1 MESNFLTAVFL
12 PVALFILML
21 GMGLE
26 LTLDDFKRVVVYPKA
41 AVVGLLAQL
50 AMLPL
55 VGFLLASLFPLKPEL
70 AVGVVILAASP
81 GGPTSNLLTFLA
93 AGDVALSI
101 TLTAISSV
109 VTVFTIP
116 LIINAAMGIFLGS
129 ASVVQLPLL
138 ETILQIFV
146 ITILPVVLGMLLKH
160 KVPAIATKVNK
171 PLKYL
176 SIFFLT
182 VIIVGVI
189 LRERQNIVGFFVAV
203 GLVMLSLNLST
214 MLLGYGMGFVMKL
227 SQPQKVAITLEVGIQ
242 NGTLAIAIA
251 SAPTL
256 LNNPTMAI
264 PAAIYSLI
272 MFVTG
277 GLFSMWSS
285 SQKPAKIFPNA

>member
-26 LTLDDFKRVVVYPKA
+26 LTLDDFKRVVVYPRA

-109 VTVFTIP
+109 VTVFTLP
-116 LIINAAMGIFLGS
+116 LIINVAMGVFLGS

-146 ITILPVVLGMLLKH
+146 ITILPVVLGMLLKN
-160 KVPAIATKVNK
+160 KVPALATKVNK

-203 GLVMLSLNLST
+203 GLVMLALNLST
-214 MLLGYGMGFVMKL
+214 MLLGYGMGFAMKL

-285 SQKPAKIFPNA
+285 SKKPAKIVTDV

>member
-1 MESNFLTAVFL
+1 M
-12 PVALFILML
+12 
-21 GMGLE
+21 
-26 LTLDDFKRVVVYPKA
+26 
-41 AVVGLLAQL
+41 
-50 AMLPL
+50 
-55 VGFLLASLFPLKPEL
+55 
-70 AVGVVILAASP
+70 
-81 GGPTSNLLTFLA
+81 
-93 AGDVALSI
+93 
-101 TLTAISSV
+101 
-109 VTVFTIP
+109 
-116 LIINAAMGIFLGS
+116 
-129 ASVVQLPLL
+129 
-138 ETILQIFV
+138 
-146 ITILPVVLGMLLKH
+146 ITILPVVLGMLLKY

-277 GLFSMWSS
+277 GLFSVWSN
-285 SQKPAKIFPNA
+285 SQKPAKIFTDV